1 MTAALADVQ
10 AAPRT
15 ATAGTSS
22 PTILGIQLLRAMA
35 ATAVIISHVQWDLT
49 NRLFLPT
56 ALPQQLSLGNAGV
69 DLFFVISGFVMV
81 YSSED
86 LFRRPGGMREFLV
99 RRIARILPLYWLV
112 TTLMLVYVLLRG
124 FGPSDA
130 SLGLAVSS
138 YLFIPSPRPS
148 GELGPLYG
156 VGWTLNYEMFFYCLF
171 ALALLARRGIAVAA
185 LTAFYLALALIHVM
199 SGGLPLPFGYWSDP
213 LIFEFTFGM
222 LLALAYQSGFRL
234 PVLSAT
240 LLLIA
245 AIASFAV
252 SLTPWFFGLPRWMA
266 WGIPSA
272 LAVAALT
279 FSSSPLR
286 LAGAGRLGDASYALY
301 LTHPMVIAAAR
312 IAAQRGYLSPL
323 KMPWL
328 YLAGIVVA
336 SIALSVIV
344 YEWIERPM
352 TAYCRRALRRD
363 VRPTVKI
370 RATALHQGG

>member
-1 MTAALADVQ
+1 MTAALARVPP
-10 AAPRT
+10 APRT
-15 ATAGTSS
+15 ATAGRAS
-22 PTILGIQLLRAMA
+22 PTILGIQLLRGVA
-35 ATAVIISHVQWDLT
+35 ATAVVISHVQWDLT
-49 NRLFLPT
+49 NHLSLPT
-56 ALPQQLSLGNAGV
+56 ALPEQLSLGNAGV

-86 LFRRPGGMREFLV
+86 LFGRPGAMREFLV
-99 RRIARILPLYWLV
+99 RRVARIVPLYWLV
-112 TTLMLVYVLLRG
+112 TTLMLAYVLLRG

-130 SLGLAVSS
+130 SPGLAVSS
-138 YLFIPSPRPS
+138 YLFIPFQRPS
-148 GELGPLYG
+148 GEMGPLYG

-185 LTAFYLALALIHVM
+185 LTAFYLAIALFHVM

-213 LIFEFTFGM
+213 LILEFTVGM

-234 PVLSAT
+234 PVLGAA
-240 LLLIA
+240 LLLAA

-252 SLTPWFFGLPRWMA
+252 SFTPWFSGLPRWIV

-272 LAVAALT
+272 FTVAALT

-286 LAGAGRLGDASYALY
+286 LAGVGRWGDASYALY

-312 IAAQRGYLSPL
+312 IAAQHGYLPPL

-328 YLAGIVVA
+328 YLGGIVIA
-336 SIALSVIV
+336 SIVLSVVV
-344 YEWIERPM
+344 YERIERPM
-352 TAYCRRALRRD
+352 TVYCRRALRSGM
-363 VRPTVKI
+363 RPTAKI
-370 RATALHQGG
+370 RATATHRG